1 METIHILQKTYELL
15 YVARIP
21 LLNYL
26 SDRLPAISST
36 WKRDCVERV
45 LNERNSRD
53 FSELDIY
60 YLILILQDK
69 ENQSRILE
77 MFPQDRLIYEDNSKL
92 FLNIKDLRC
101 DIMHPSFV
109 NYTFEDFVRWANTIE
124 SFIHV
129 FNSEKSLS
137 DYTLDLHQNEK
148 NRLLNIIKN
157 NVLLPALSS
166 KNLSQEI
173 KNSVQNTMD
182 RLENQQ
188 SAEGIILFFTDALR
202 GNRGKEIAKELE
214 KNGLQSFKTI
224 KTIVLQEYYS

>member
-26 SDRLPAISST
+26 SDRLPVISST

-109 NYTFEDFVRWANTIE
+109 NYTFEDFVRWTNTIE

-157 NVLLPALSS
+157 NVLLPALSLVKICHKKLKIACKTLWTDLKTS
-166 KNLSQEI
+166 K
-173 KNSVQNTMD
+173 VQ
-182 RLENQQ
+182 
-188 SAEGIILFFTDALR
+188 
-202 GNRGKEIAKELE
+202 KELFYFLQMLFVVIAE
-214 KNGLQSFKTI
+214 KRLQKN
-224 KTIVLQEYYS
+224 

>member
-15 YVARIP
+15 YVALIP

-26 SDRLPAISST
+26 SDRLPAISYT

-45 LNERNSRD
+45 LNERNSLD

-109 NYTFEDFVRWANTIE
+109 NYTFEDFVR
-124 SFIHV
+124 
-129 FNSEKSLS
+129 
-137 DYTLDLHQNEK
+137 
-148 NRLLNIIKN
+148 
-157 NVLLPALSS
+157 
-166 KNLSQEI
+166 
-173 KNSVQNTMD
+173 
-182 RLENQQ
+182 
-188 SAEGIILFFTDALR
+188 
-202 GNRGKEIAKELE
+202 
-214 KNGLQSFKTI
+214 
-224 KTIVLQEYYS
+224 

>member
-109 NYTFEDFVRWANTIE
+109 NYTFEDFVRWTNTIE

-157 NVLLPALSS
+157 TVLLPALSS

-214 KNGLQSFKTI
+214 KNGLQSFETI

>member
-101 DIMHPSFV
+101 DIMPPSFV
-109 NYTFEDFVRWANTIE
+109 NYTFEDFVRWTNTIE

-129 FNSEKSLS
+129 FKSEKSLS

-148 NRLLNIIKN
+148 DRLLNIIKN

-202 GNRGKEIAKELE
+202 GNRGKDIAKELE
-214 KNGLQSFKTI
+214 KNGLQSFETI

>member
-15 YVARIP
+15 YVALIP

-109 NYTFEDFVRWANTIE
+109 NYTFEDFVRWTNTIE

-214 KNGLQSFKTI
+214 KNGLQSFETI

>member
-92 FLNIKDLRC
+92 FLNIEDLRC

-109 NYTFEDFVRWANTIE
+109 NYTFEDFVRWTNTIE

-188 SAEGIILFFTDALR
+188 SAEGIILFFTDALH

-214 KNGLQSFKTI
+214 KNGLQSFETI

>member
-26 SDRLPAISST
+26 SERLPAISST

-45 LNERNSRD
+45 LNEKNNRD

-60 YLILILQDK
+60 YLILILQDR

-77 MFPQDRLIYEDNSKL
+77 MFPQDKLIYKDNSKL
-92 FLNIKDLRC
+92 FLTIRDLRC
-101 DIMHPSFV
+101 EIMHPSFA
-109 NYTFEDFVRWANTIE
+109 NYTFEDFTGWTNAIE
-124 SFIHV
+124 SFVYV
-129 FNSEKSLS
+129 FNSDKSLS
-137 DYTLDLHQNEK
+137 DYTLELHQKEK
-148 NRLLNIIKN
+148 NRLLDIIKN
-157 NVLLPALSS
+157 NVLLPSLSCE
-166 KNLSQEI
+166 NLSQEI

-182 RLENQQ
+182 RLEKQE

-202 GNRGKEIAKELE
+202 GNRGKEITKELE
-214 KNGLQSFKTI
+214 KNGLKSFETI
-224 KTIVLQEYYS
+224 KTVVLKEYYS

>member
-15 YVARIP
+15 YVALIP

-109 NYTFEDFVRWANTIE
+109 NYTFEDFVRWTNTIE

-182 RLENQQ
+182 RLEKQK

-214 KNGLQSFKTI
+214 KNGLQSFETI

>member
-1 METIHILQKTYELL
+1 M
-15 YVARIP
+15 
-21 LLNYL
+21 
-26 SDRLPAISST
+26 
-36 WKRDCVERV
+36 
-45 LNERNSRD
+45 NERNSRD

-92 FLNIKDLRC
+92 FLNIKNLRC

-109 NYTFEDFVRWANTIE
+109 NYTFEDFVRWTNTIE

-173 KNSVQNTMD
+173 KNSVQTLWTD
-182 RLENQQ
+182 LKTSKVQKE
-188 SAEGIILFFTDALR
+188 LFFFYR
-202 GNRGKEIAKELE
+202 C
-214 KNGLQSFKTI
+214 S
-224 KTIVLQEYYS
+224 SW